1 MFQWFTSI
9 FSQPAQKAQLVAIT
23 ISAILAMTVL
33 LLNQRFTT
41 KRSRKE
47 LYIRKIEELYKSMCD
62 YELLSYEFMSLLFN
76 GKVEEDETKNLLN
89 KSLSTLQKI
98 EMFVDLHFNEVSFDR
113 EKYHGYIKEL
123 YQSFL
128 KEKESYD
135 AEINAFIN
143 YTEVMEKMK
152 IDIVEIKEICKSL
165 MQMHKY

>member
-9 FSQPAQKAQLVAIT
+9 FNQPAQKAQLIAIV
-23 ISAILAMTVL
+23 ISAILAMAVL
-33 LLNQRFTT
+33 LLNQGFTT

-47 LYIRKIEELYKSMCD
+47 LYIRKIEELYESMCD

-76 GKVEEDETKNLLN
+76 GKVEEEETKSLLN

-98 EMFVDLHFNEVSFDR
+98 EMFVNLHFDEVSFDR

-128 KEKESYD
+128 KGRKSYD
-135 AEINAFIN
+135 AEINAFVD
-143 YTEVMEKMK
+143 YTDVMEKMK
-152 IDIVEIKEICKSL
+152 RDIVEIKEICKSL
-165 MQMHKY
+165 MQTHKY